1 MPQETAIALEEIA
14 TCSICPYFES
24 YGSNERGRGTC
35 LIFDAV
41 TRDRHIKTQDC
52 TSEIEALEQQP
63 EYEIDSGYS
72 GGRLEYRVWTSYNLV
87 GTFHRSI
94 KTDLWVAVPVFGRD
108 FNRYKTPTEAQQA
121 VISTWEKAQ
130 QIRESQSQAIRL
142 LEAV

>member
-72 GGRLEYRVWTSYNLV
+72 GGQLEYRIWVGYELV
-87 GTFHRSI
+87 GTFYRSV
-94 KTDLWVAVPVFGRD
+94 KTGLWICYPTFGCD
-108 FNRYKTPTEAQQA
+108 FNRYPTATQAQKA
-121 VISTWEKAQ
+121 VISAWEKAQ
-130 QIRESQSQAIRL
+130 QVREIQSNAIQL
-142 LEAV
+142 LEA